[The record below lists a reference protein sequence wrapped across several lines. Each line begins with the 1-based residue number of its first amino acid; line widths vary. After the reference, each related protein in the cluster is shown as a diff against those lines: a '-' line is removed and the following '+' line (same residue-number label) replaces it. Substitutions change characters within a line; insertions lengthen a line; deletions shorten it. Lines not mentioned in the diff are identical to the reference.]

1 MKGFAQRLL
10 RSTFIDAR
18 LAVARLWWAV
28 RQIFGDAAYE
38 NYLRS
43 ARARDETTQGGSA
56 SAPLSPAEFY
66 LDSLRRRYSR
76 VSRCC

>member
-1 MKGFAQRLL
+1 MPRFTQDIFVKAIRAAAQ
-10 RSTFIDAR
+10 
-18 LAVARLWWAV
+18 VWWAV

-43 ARARDETTQGGSA
+43 FNPRGESA
-56 SAPLSPAEFY
+56 FGATPTGASSTPLSRADFY

-76 VSRCC
+76 ISRCC

>member
-1 MKGFAQRLL
+1 MRLRAQL
-10 RSTFIDAR
+10 REMAS
-18 LAVARLWWAV
+18 RLWWWV
-28 RQIFGDAAYE
+28 RQTTGDAAYE

-43 ARARDETTQGGSA
+43 ANRARFSSDLGA
-56 SAPLSPAEFY
+56 APLSPRDFY